1 MYRLGC
7 ASLCVPFLCVF
18 LREIFSQE
26 RTCCVHMAAKSKRV
40 TASTEQPR
48 FKLKRHDID
57 DEYRWLCDSLYSGHR
72 IVERRMTQSLI
83 SLSRA
88 FANCQSRLYPWLRR
102 RLGWVKPN
110 VCWVFS
116 AFCGCEFSLYSEIFL
131 SLSLSLSLFLSLSM
145 RDTPQILWALR
156 DRRRT
161 ARRILGEIRRI
172 SAVLEF
178 KKLH

>member
-131 SLSLSLSLFLSLSM
+131 SLSLFFSLSFSFNAGYTTNPLGTPRQEAHSATHPGRNTKNLSRS
-145 RDTPQILWALR
+145 R
-156 DRRRT
+156 
-161 ARRILGEIRRI
+161 
-172 SAVLEF
+172 V
-178 KKLH
+178 

>member
-57 DEYRWLCDSLYSGHR
+57 DEYRWLCDSLYSGHH

-83 SLSRA
+83 SLASFRELSIA
-88 FANCQSRLYPWLRR
+88 IIPVTSTATRMSKAERVLSFLCLLRLRI
-102 RLGWVKPN
+102 
-110 VCWVFS
+110 
-116 AFCGCEFSLYSEIFL
+116 FSLF
-131 SLSLSLSLFLSLSM
+131 
-145 RDTPQILWALR
+145 
-156 DRRRT
+156 
-161 ARRILGEIRRI
+161 
-172 SAVLEF
+172 
-178 KKLH
+178 